1 MFNKIYDNIKKFIKE
16 NLLSIGILIL
26 VYAVCNIEFPY
37 YINAPGNVINLHDRV
52 SITSSYSTNDNMYM
66 ASVSEIKGIIPT
78 LLWALIDKNQDIV
91 KKEEIVYN
99 NETYEETNLRMRI
112 MLNDSMNSAKI
123 VAFRAANK
131 KYEIVNSKVYVTLID
146 EHADTNLKIGD
157 ELISIENKS
166 ISDITDVKTLV
177 DNYNNNDIVNILVKR
192 DNKEITCTAKIFPLE
207 NKKYIGIS
215 ALKEYEVNTEPEV
228 KFSFKSSES
237 GPSGGLMLSLAIY
250 NSLVEEDI
258 TGGKKIVGTGT
269 IDADGN
275 VGAIGGV
282 KYKIAAAVK
291 AKADLFLVPSDNYE
305 EAKEVVEK
313 HNYKIKLIS
322 VSTFDEAIDKLSKN

>member
-1 MFNKIYDNIKKFIKE
+1 
-16 NLLSIGILIL
+16 
-26 VYAVCNIEFPY
+26 
-37 YINAPGNVINLHDRV
+37 
-52 SITSSYSTNDNMYM
+52 
-66 ASVSEIKGIIPT
+66 
-78 LLWALIDKNQDIV
+78 
-91 KKEEIVYN
+91 
-99 NETYEETNLRMRI
+99 
-112 MLNDSMNSAKI
+112 
-123 VAFRAANK
+123 
-131 KYEIVNSKVYVTLID
+131 
-146 EHADTNLKIGD
+146 
-157 ELISIENKS
+157 
-166 ISDITDVKTLV
+166 
-177 DNYNNNDIVNILVKR
+177 
-192 DNKEITCTAKIFPLE
+192 
-207 NKKYIGIS
+207 
-215 ALKEYEVNTEPEV
+215 
-228 KFSFKSSES
+228 
-237 GPSGGLMLSLAIY
+237 MLSLAIY